1 LDLLESSMDLY
12 ASVTLFCLLFA
23 LNRNASDTGREQ
35 AKCVIRNEKKDS
47 MIMYHFSVLPWLDK
61 FCFINDECVFLFQ
74 HAWTCLVFL
83 ELVSSQNDVH
93 SLSFYVC
100 IHVNIFLYL

>member
-12 ASVTLFCLLFA
+12 ASVALFCLLFA

-61 FCFINDECVFLFQ
+61 FCFIDDEMRVFVS
-74 HAWTCLVFL
+74 TCLDLFG
-83 ELVSSQNDVH
+83 
-93 SLSFYVC
+93 FFGTC
-100 IHVNIFLYL
+100 